1 MRDRNLGYLCDRHE
15 AEFVHARKLTD
26 MDRLQ
31 ALAAAVPGDAASWAA
46 LAKEASDIL
55 DKSRSKRS
63 RDEGGGGDGTI
74 DATTWA
80 HLRNLH
86 RAMADMEFVLR
97 AIECG
102 DDPDI
107 PF

>member
-1 MRDRNLGYLCDRHE
+1 M
-15 AEFVHARKLTD
+15 TD
-26 MDRLQ
+26 IDRLN
-31 ALAAAVPGDAASWAA
+31 ALAATVPGDAALWAA
-46 LAKEASDIL
+46 LAKEASAIL
-55 DKSRSKRS
+55 DKAQNPRSHGH
-63 RDEGGGGDGTI
+63 GGTGDGTI

-86 RAMADMEFVLR
+86 RAMADMAFVLR

>member
-1 MRDRNLGYLCDRHE
+1 MNDI
-15 AEFVHARKLTD
+15 
-26 MDRLQ
+26 DRLN
-31 ALAAAVPGDAASWAA
+31 ALASAVPGDAAEWSA
-46 LAKEASDIL
+46 LAIEASQIL
-55 DKSRSKRS
+55 AASSRRGSHAQ
-63 RDEGGGGDGTI
+63 EGGGGDGTI
-74 DATTWA
+74 DPTTWA

-86 RAMADMEFVLR
+86 RAMADMAFVLR

>member
-1 MRDRNLGYLCDRHE
+1 M
-15 AEFVHARKLTD
+15 TD
-26 MDRLQ
+26 LDRLN
-31 ALAAAVPGDAASWAA
+31 ALASAVPGDAASWSA
-46 LAKEASDIL
+46 LAKEASDIMMKAKHPTL
-55 DKSRSKRS
+55 YDL
-63 RDEGGGGDGTI
+63 GGGGDGTI

-86 RAMADMEFVLR
+86 RAMADMAFVLR

>member
-1 MRDRNLGYLCDRHE
+1 M
-15 AEFVHARKLTD
+15 TD
-26 MDRLQ
+26 LDRLQ
-31 ALAAAVPGDAASWAA
+31 ALAAQVPGDTALWAT
-46 LAKEASDIL
+46 LAKESGALMMKAKHPTQYDL
-55 DKSRSKRS
+55 
-63 RDEGGGGDGTI
+63 GGGGDGTI

-86 RAMADMEFVLR
+86 RAMADMAFVLR

>member
-1 MRDRNLGYLCDRHE
+1 M
-15 AEFVHARKLTD
+15 TD
-26 MDRLQ
+26 IDRLQ
-31 ALAAAVPGDAASWAA
+31 ALAASVPGDAASWAA
-46 LAKEASDIL
+46 LAKKASDIL
-55 DKSRSKRS
+55 DKSKHPKTYGV
-63 RDEGGGGDGTI
+63 GGGGDGTI

-86 RAMADMEFVLR
+86 RAMADMAFVLR

>member
-1 MRDRNLGYLCDRHE
+1 M
-15 AEFVHARKLTD
+15 TD
-26 MDRLQ
+26 IDRLN
-31 ALAAAVPGDAASWAA
+31 ALASAVPGDAASWSA

-55 DKSRSKRS
+55 AKSQNG
-63 RDEGGGGDGTI
+63 RDFGGGGDGTI

-86 RAMADMEFVLR
+86 RAMADMAFVLR

>member
-1 MRDRNLGYLCDRHE
+1 M
-15 AEFVHARKLTD
+15 TD
-26 MDRLQ
+26 IDRLN
-31 ALAAAVPGDAASWAA
+31 ALASAVPGDAASWAA

-55 DKSRSKRS
+55 AKSQNG
-63 RDEGGGGDGTI
+63 RDFGGGGDGTI

-86 RAMADMEFVLR
+86 RAMADMAFVLR

>member
-1 MRDRNLGYLCDRHE
+1 M
-15 AEFVHARKLTD
+15 TD
-26 MDRLQ
+26 LDRLN
-31 ALAAAVPGDAASWAA
+31 ALASAVPGDAASWSA
-46 LAKEASDIL
+46 LAKEASDL
-55 DKSRSKRS
+55 LNKTQDPRTTPPVYRPQTP
-63 RDEGGGGDGTI
+63 GACTPDGTI

-86 RAMADMEFVLR
+86 RAMADMAFVLR